1 MAHALSHHPIPSQA
15 GLRCVAHAGEEGPA
29 AYIAEALDALGCE
42 RIDHGV
48 RCLEDPAVVKRL
60 ADNAIPITVC
70 PCSNHRLQ
78 VVRRYFAGENPVRQ
92 LLSAGLKVTLN
103 GDDPAFFFGHVDKFG
118 LAHGGYL
125 GANYVATAREC
136 ALSADELVQL
146 ALNSFDACF
155 VSDEARAGYYARVR
169 AYCEAFA

>member
-1 MAHALSHHPIPSQA
+1 M
-15 GLRCVAHAGEEGPA
+15 
-29 AYIAEALDALGCE
+29 
-42 RIDHGV
+42 
-48 RCLEDPAVVKRL
+48 RCLEDPALVKRL